1 MSLKIVNGVM
11 TEEELQEADM
21 AKNEVRFRSSLKVFK
36 ATSGIRPGEF
46 SVIVGQSGNGK
57 SALCKTISME
67 CAISGVKCY
76 HLLSEEKSSVYKS
89 SIASAFNGMTNN
101 NSSKFLDKLYFDSM
115 LDWDEKHKT
124 MRFLYAHLEE
134 MINDIQPEMII
145 FDNFTTS
152 YLGSL
157 PISQQGTA
165 IDLFRKLAAEYDVA
179 IVGVFHTAKGT
190 DIYKKIIDGEDVRG
204 NASATNAGSYNY
216 ILTTYFRADPPRA
229 ILAIDKARYH
239 PEANKTYWEL
249 YFDKTIGSYTSDK
262 KLSYDEVQAIL
273 NNVNAK
279 ARESQKKLK
288 GAAQW

>member
-1 MSLKIVNGVM
+1 MSLKIVNGIM
-11 TEEELQEADM
+11 TNEEITETIS
-21 AKNEVRFRSSLKVFK
+21 AKEEKRFISSLGVFK
-36 ATSGIRPGEF
+36 STNGIRPGEF

-67 CAISGVKCY
+67 CAINGVKCY

-89 SIASAFNGMTNN
+89 SIASAFNSMTNN
-101 NSSKFLDKLYFDSM
+101 NSEKFLDKLYFDSM
-115 LDWDEKHKT
+115 LDWDEKQKT
-124 MRFLYAHLEE
+124 MRFLYAHMEE

-157 PISQQGTA
+157 PIGQQGIA

-239 PEANKTYWEL
+239 SEANKTYWEL
-249 YFDKTIGSYTSDK
+249 YFDKTLGSYTSDK
-262 KLSYDEVQAIL
+262 KLTYDEVQAIL

-288 GAAQW
+288 GAIQW